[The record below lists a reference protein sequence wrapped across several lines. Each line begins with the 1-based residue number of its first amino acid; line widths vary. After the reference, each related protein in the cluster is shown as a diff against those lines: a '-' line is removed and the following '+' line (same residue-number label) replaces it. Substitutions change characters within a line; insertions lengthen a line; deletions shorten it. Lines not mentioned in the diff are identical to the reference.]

1 MEAAIKE
8 DRDIVRNQVMNDLAV
23 YQKAQEL
30 YSICDKYSKI
40 MKREVAQHA
49 LRKKKIKTTITH
61 KGEG

>member
-1 MEAAIKE
+1 MLEAAIKE

-40 MKREVAQHA
+40 MKREVA
-49 LRKKKIKTTITH
+49 
-61 KGEG
+61 